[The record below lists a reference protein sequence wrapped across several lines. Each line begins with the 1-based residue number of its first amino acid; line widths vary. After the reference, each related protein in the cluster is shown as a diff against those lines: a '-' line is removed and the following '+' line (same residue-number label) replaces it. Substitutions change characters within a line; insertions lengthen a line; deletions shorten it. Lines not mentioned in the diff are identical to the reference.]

1 MAINSS
7 KSKTGLLTVLQ
18 QDQDLRPS
26 WNIYPPRW
34 SGKEVAMQ
42 ETYRTTRVVDT
53 NFLCIICNIELFST
67 AFMRTARHY
76 LIFYMSE
83 SYSIKMGKNRWS
95 MSWAIT
101 RGKREGRYNRAR
113 LPGSSGPDYCPA
125 CLLQLSHASKYHVRF
140 TSYVSTNY
148 LVYTIYGRPSLGA
161 RPKRYKLDLEMVLGI
176 MISLVQMSPKPRMPL
191 PRGPHALVS
200 VLQLITSDTWGEVP
214 LPCLQRPGR
223 RRVSRRHVSCVRC
236 YR

>member
-34 SGKEVAMQ
+34 SGEEVAMQ
-42 ETYRTTRVVDT
+42 ATYRTTRVVDT

-83 SYSIKMGKNRWS
+83 SYSIKTGKNRRS

-101 RGKREGRYNRAR
+101 REKEKA
-113 LPGSSGPDYCPA
+113 
-125 CLLQLSHASKYHVRF
+125 
-140 TSYVSTNY
+140 
-148 LVYTIYGRPSLGA
+148 I
-161 RPKRYKLDLEMVLGI
+161 
-176 MISLVQMSPKPRMPL
+176 
-191 PRGPHALVS
+191 
-200 VLQLITSDTWGEVP
+200 
-214 LPCLQRPGR
+214 
-223 RRVSRRHVSCVRC
+223 
-236 YR
+236 